1 MDQLKKEVTILI
13 VTHNMSQ
20 AMRISD
26 RSMFMYMGELIE
38 YDNTEKMFK
47 DPADERTR
55 AYLTGKMG

>member
-1 MDQLKKEVTILI
+1 
-13 VTHNMSQ
+13 
-20 AMRISD
+20 MRISD

-47 DPADERTR
+47 DPVDERTR